1 MKLEKFYNSIVFKIF
16 DFVYNLVIFNI
27 FFILTLILGLGIFSY
42 MLAFITLVLAIK
54 ALDDDINFSIV
65 KRWVISLKTHFFK
78 ALKIS
83 IFYTVFLGLFI
94 FDVLFFNILIQEQ
107 NLIMYQVL
115 YYLFLVLTV
124 VFIFATINAA
134 FVYVYF
140 PHLSIRKIIKYS
152 FVLIQ
157 LIPVPALFLITG
169 IIVSVFL
176 FYVFPFA
183 LLFVWF
189 SLIIFVFH
197 KLIKKTYFRL
207 TFEHN
212 KPLSID

>member
-1 MKLEKFYNSIVFKIF
+1 MKLEKFYNSIIFKIF

-27 FFILTLILGLGIFSY
+27 FFILTIILGLGIFSY
-42 MLAFITLVLAIK
+42 MLGFITLVLAIK

-65 KRWVISLKTHFFK
+65 KRWVISLKMHFFK

-83 IFYTVFLGLFI
+83 IFYTIFLGLFI

-107 NLIMYQVL
+107 NLVIYQVL

-124 VFIFATINAA
+124 VFLFATINAA

-140 PHLSIRKIIKYS
+140 PHLSVRKIIKYS
-152 FVLIQ
+152 FVLVQ
-157 LIPVPALFLITG
+157 LIPIPALFLILG
-169 IIVSVFL
+169 IVISVFL

-189 SLIIFVFH
+189 SLLFYGFH
-197 KLIKKTYFRL
+197 KLIKKTYLKL
-207 TFEHN
+207 TFTHS
-212 KPLSID
+212 KPLSIE

>member
-1 MKLEKFYNSIVFKIF
+1 M
-16 DFVYNLVIFNI
+16 
-27 FFILTLILGLGIFSY
+27 LG
-42 MLAFITLVLAIK
+42 FITLVLAIK

-65 KRWVISLKTHFFK
+65 KRWVISLKMHFFK

-83 IFYTVFLGLFI
+83 IFYTIFLGLFI

-107 NLIMYQVL
+107 NLVIYQVL

-124 VFIFATINAA
+124 VFLFATINAA

-140 PHLSIRKIIKYS
+140 PHLSVRKIIKYS
-152 FVLIQ
+152 FVLVQ
-157 LIPVPALFLITG
+157 LIPIPALFLILG
-169 IIVSVFL
+169 IVISVFL

-189 SLIIFVFH
+189 SLLFYGFH
-197 KLIKKTYFRL
+197 KLIKKTYLKL
-207 TFEHN
+207 TFTHN
-212 KPLSID
+212 KPLSIE